1 MNPMKR
7 RLQKLIYPSG
17 VMLSL
22 MLGTGM
28 AQAAEQGTAEPQ
40 SNTAV
45 HDAQT
50 KDADARRSVRTPT
63 VHVYATRLD
72 DTSRTAGK
80 VPMRLQE
87 TPASLTIVNTDE
99 IERLGVYNLTDAL
112 EYNAGIT
119 VAPRGYDNLYN
130 FSKIR
135 GFDVSQNN
143 ISINGMKAFHT
154 TDNLLS
160 PELYGFDRVEILRGP
175 GSTGYGSAAVGG
187 RINLEMKR
195 PQRENFNEVQVQF
208 GNQKEKML
216 AVDINRTSKDRS
228 IYGRFVALVRGNDL
242 FYDRTDQTRI
252 YIAPSI
258 TKAWGERTKLTFF
271 PFWQKD
277 TIDGYAYSP
286 RTRLPGDPLY
296 GIMPDRFFVGVPGWD
311 GYELEQQGISYELE
325 HKFDDRLSFHQKVGW
340 RKTEVS
346 SRQTAGMFI
355 PGPNLYR
362 RWGAM
367 IDSEATAYFSD
378 QFIQLHQE
386 GKRGAADTLFG
397 FDWRYE
403 NTSDKQGM
411 RMLSMWTL
419 PQIRDYVGGAPIPA
433 DPNTVMP
440 MDDLDYWSRER
451 GLYVMHTQ
459 SVGRFTFSGG
469 VRRGLYAQYSRRDDE
484 GYRQGA
490 WTGQAGVV
498 YDAGKG
504 FHPYLH
510 WNNSF
515 EPSAFHDASGRL
527 LGPTTGQEWELG
539 VHYIPR
545 PNVQVTASL
554 FDLRRQNLPRRV
566 RGTSYYAATGE
577 VASQGFELEGRVALN
592 PSLRLLG
599 SYTYLDNRITQ
610 DTNPRRIGRK
620 PSGVAMHSL
629 NLRADAVLHKYDDGE
644 LTLGFGARYIGSR
657 MDEGN
662 TIALGGVTLY
672 DASLSLARG
681 DSSLTVHVR
690 NLFDKRYC
698 SNIESLWNT
707 PTGFMGQ
714 ERTAI
719 LSYIRRW

>member
-1 MNPMKR
+1 MNR
-7 RLQKLIYPSG
+7 RLRTLIPSSLM
-17 VMLSL
+17 VTL
-22 MLGTGM
+22 MLGAGM
-28 AQAAEQGTAEPQ
+28 AQAAEKVPTEAQDDAAVQERQATDAE
-40 SNTAV
+40 AR
-45 HDAQT
+45 QT
-50 KDADARRSVRTPT
+50 VRTPP

-72 DTSRTAGK
+72 DTSHTAGK
-80 VPMRLQE
+80 IPTKLAD

-160 PELYGFDRVEILRGP
+160 PELYGVDRVEILRGP
-175 GSTGYGSAAVGG
+175 SSTGYGSAAVGG
-187 RINLEMKR
+187 RINLELKR
-195 PQRENFNEVQVQF
+195 PQRENFNEVQVQV

-216 AVDINRTSKDRS
+216 AVDINRTNKDRS
-228 IYGRFVALVRGNDL
+228 LYGRFVAMVKGNDL
-242 FYDRTDQTRI
+242 FYDKTDQTRI

-258 TKAWGERTKLTFF
+258 TKSWGDRTKLTFF

-277 TIDGYAYSP
+277 RIDGYAYSP

-296 GIMPDRFFVGVPGWD
+296 GIMPDRFFIGASGWD
-311 GYELEQQGISYELE
+311 RYELEQQGLSYELS
-325 HKFDDRLSFHQKVGW
+325 HKFNDRLSFHQKAGW
-340 RKTEVS
+340 RKTEVT
-346 SRQTAGMFI
+346 SRQSAGMFM
-355 PGPNLYR
+355 PGPDLYR
-362 RWGAM
+362 RFGAM
-367 IDSEATAYFSD
+367 IDSEASAYFSE
-378 QFIQLHQE
+378 QFIQLHGD
-386 GKRGAADTLFG
+386 GKTGSSDTIFG

-403 NTSDKQGM
+403 NTSDKEAM

-433 DPNTVMP
+433 DPDTVVP

-459 SVGRFTFSGG
+459 KLGRFTLSGG

-484 GYRQGA
+484 RYSQGA

-498 YDAGKG
+498 YDAGNG

-515 EPSAFHDASGRL
+515 EPSAYHDVNGKL

-554 FDLRRQNLPRRV
+554 FDLRHQNLPRLV
-566 RGTSYYAATGE
+566 PATTYYTTTGE
-577 VASQGFELEGRVALN
+577 ITSQGFELEGRVALN
-592 PSLRLLG
+592 PNLRILG
-599 SYTYLDNRITQ
+599 SYTYLDNRVTK
-610 DTNPRRIGRK
+610 DTNPNRIGRK

-629 NLRADAVLHKYDDGE
+629 NLRADAVLKKYDDGE
-644 LTLGFGARYIGSR
+644 LTLGFGARYIGNR
-657 MDEGN
+657 MDESN
-662 TIALGGVTLY
+662 DITMGGVTLY
-672 DASLSLARG
+672 DTSLSLARG
-681 DSSLTVHVR
+681 DSSLTLHVR
-690 NLFDKRYC
+690 NLFDKKYI
-698 SNIESLWNT
+698 SNIESYWGT
-707 PTGFMGQ
+707 PMGFMGQ
-714 ERTAI
+714 ERTFI

>member
-1 MNPMKR
+1 MNR
-7 RLQKLIYPSG
+7 RMRRVIPSG
-17 VMLSL
+17 L
-22 MLGTGM
+22 MLTLLLSGGM
-28 AQAAEQGTAEPQ
+28 AQAAEQGETGRQ
-40 SNTAV
+40 N
-45 HDAQT
+45 DAAAQESQT
-50 KDADARRSVRTPT
+50 NDVNVRHAVRTPA

-72 DTSRTAGK
+72 DTSSTAGK
-80 VPMRLQE
+80 IPMKLSE

-135 GFDVSQNN
+135 GFDVTQNN

-160 PELYGFDRVEILRGP
+160 PELYGVDRVEILRGP
-175 GSTGYGSAAVGG
+175 SSTAYGSAALGG
-187 RINLEMKR
+187 RINLELKR
-195 PQRENFNEVQVQF
+195 PQREDFNEVQVQI

-216 AVDINRTSKDRS
+216 AVDINRTSTDRS
-228 IYGRFVALVRGNDL
+228 LYGRFVAMVRGNDL
-242 FYDRTDQTRI
+242 FYDNTDQTRI

-258 TKAWGERTKLTFF
+258 TKSWGDRTKLTLF

-277 TIDGYAYSP
+277 KVDGYAYSP

-296 GIMPDRFFVGVPGWD
+296 GVMPDRFFVGVSGWD
-311 GYELEQQGISYELE
+311 RYELEQQGLSYELE
-325 HKFDDRLSFHQKVGW
+325 HKFDEGVSFHQKVGW
-340 RKTEVS
+340 RKTEVT
-346 SRQTAGMFI
+346 SRQTAGVFM
-355 PGPNLYR
+355 PGPDIYR

-378 QFIQLHQE
+378 QFVQFHQE
-386 GKRGAADTLFG
+386 GKAGPADTILG

-403 NTSDKQGM
+403 NTSDQQAM

-433 DPNTVMP
+433 DPDAVMP

-451 GLYVMHTQ
+451 GFYVMHTQ
-459 SVGRFTFSGG
+459 KVGRFTFSGG
-469 VRRGLYAQYSRRDDE
+469 VRRGLYAQYSQRDDE
-484 GYRQGA
+484 RYSQGA

-504 FHPYLH
+504 LHPYLH

-515 EPSAFHDASGRL
+515 EPSAFHDVNGKL

-554 FDLRRQNLPRRV
+554 FDLRHQNLPRAV
-566 RGTSYYAATGE
+566 PATTYYESIGE
-577 VASQGFELEGRVALN
+577 VTSQGFELEGRVALN
-592 PSLRLLG
+592 PNLRLLG
-599 SYTYLDNRITQ
+599 SYTYLDNRITA
-610 DTNPRRIGRK
+610 DKNPRRIGRK

-629 NLRADAVLHKYDDGE
+629 NLRADAVLQKYDDGE

-657 MDEGN
+657 MDESN
-662 TIALGGVTLY
+662 AISMGGVMLY
-672 DASLSLARG
+672 DSSLSLARG
-681 DSSLTVHVR
+681 DSSLTLHVR
-690 NLFDKRYC
+690 NLFDKKYV
-698 SNIESLWNT
+698 SNIESLWGT

-714 ERTAI
+714 ERTFI